1 MKKSE
6 KSKEEL
12 EELESF
18 ENYAINYRGKKKVT
32 QRQKRER
39 KKSNETKK
47 ILKIIIFIF
56 LICFIGLYF
65 LNKKSELIL
74 NKNGILT
81 KAKIT
86 NIIKTDNFENRI
98 TTYTESYIIEYA
110 FITKENK
117 KIKSIYEITEYDFES
132 YFKKKPNVNDSIDI
146 LYKAKKPEINKIKI
160 RIKR

>member
-18 ENYAINYRGKKKVT
+18 ENYAINYIGKKKVT

-86 NIIKTDNFENRI
+86 NIIKSDNFENRI
-98 TTYTESYIIEYA
+98 TTYTEYYIIEYE
-110 FITKENK
+110 FITQEK

-146 LYKAKKPEINKIKI
+146 LYKAKKPKINKIKM